1 MISRHSTRPEDT
13 TIPKH
18 STPAP
23 TYRDPHD
30 RLVAARVSIMNRDPA
45 SGDRLCRYVFEADT
59 LDRVATLQRHGSS
72 IRFNR
77 RWVMEADQETLE
89 VFLHGIAARAPG

>member
-18 STPAP
+18 STPAA
-23 TYRDPHD
+23 TYRDAYD
-30 RLVAARVSIMNRDPA
+30 RLVVARVSTMNRDPA

-59 LDRVATLQRHGSS
+59 LDRFATLPRHGAS
-72 IRFNR
+72 IRFNSA
-77 RWVMEADQETLE
+77 WVKRADQGVLVEYLQ
-89 VFLHGIAARAPG
+89 GIANRAP